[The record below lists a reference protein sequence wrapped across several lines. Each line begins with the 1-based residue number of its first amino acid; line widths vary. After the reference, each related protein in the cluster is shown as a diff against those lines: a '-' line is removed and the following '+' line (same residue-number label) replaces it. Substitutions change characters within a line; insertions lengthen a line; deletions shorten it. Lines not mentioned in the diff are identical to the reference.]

1 MISSILLIRAH
12 AVSALSADAKN
23 LKRELTA
30 ILDVCNNLIG
40 MASTG
45 VPRPASPAKLIGAVA
60 TVHRGACPDCGGTVE
75 HADGCVVCRGC
86 GYTEC
91 G

>member
-1 MISSILLIRAH
+1 MEWYLMYKSS
-12 AVSALSADAKN
+12 SANPSLAEDMGGK
-23 LKRELTA
+23 
-30 ILDVCNNLIG
+30 LDFTLAPEVFN
-40 MASTG
+40 
-45 VPRPASPAKLIGAVA
+45 
-60 TVHRGACPDCGGTVE
+60 RGACPDCGGTVE

>member
-1 MISSILLIRAH
+1 MDCDGVVPVWQNRFEGCCRVKANLAMRLRIGEGTLSSEAEAFKPVEYDFTPTH
-12 AVSALSADAKN
+12 EVSQ
-23 LKRELTA
+23 
-30 ILDVCNNLIG
+30 
-40 MASTG
+40 
-45 VPRPASPAKLIGAVA
+45 
-60 TVHRGACPDCGGTVE
+60 RGACPDCGGTVE